1 MYEESKGMNKMKIT
15 TILFDLDGTLLP
27 MDLDV
32 FISAYFGGLAK
43 KLVPHGYDKEKLI
56 GAILSGTAAMVKNT
70 GDKVNEEAF
79 WEVFCKT
86 FGEKARN
93 DIDLFDEFYAN
104 DFCRVKD
111 ACGYDPKAA
120 ETVRAI
126 KALGFRV
133 ALATNPIFPSTATEQ
148 RISWTGLSHTDFEH
162 FTTYE
167 NSRYC
172 KPNPIYY
179 TNLIS
184 ELGLTPDE
192 CVMIGNDVGDD
203 MVAETVGIRCF
214 LLTDYLINRKNVDI
228 NRYRHGDYDELEK
241 FIKEIIN
248 EN

>member
-1 MYEESKGMNKMKIT
+1 MYKESKGMNQMKIT

-56 GAILSGTAAMVKNT
+56 GAIWSGTAAMVKNT

-86 FGEKARN
+86 FGEKARD
-93 DIDLFDEFYAN
+93 DIGLFDEFYAN

-167 NSRYC
+167 NSHFC
-172 KPNPIYY
+172 KPNPDYY
-179 TNLIS
+179 R
-184 ELGLTPDE
+184 EVMQKLGVCPEE
-192 CVMIGNDVGDD
+192 CLMVGNDVGED
-203 MVAETVGIRCF
+203 MIAETLGSRVF
-214 LLTDYLINRKNVDI
+214 LMTDCLINRGNKDI
-228 NRYRHGDYDELEK
+228 SAYPQGSFDELLAYVK
-241 FIKEIIN
+241 QL
-248 EN
+248 